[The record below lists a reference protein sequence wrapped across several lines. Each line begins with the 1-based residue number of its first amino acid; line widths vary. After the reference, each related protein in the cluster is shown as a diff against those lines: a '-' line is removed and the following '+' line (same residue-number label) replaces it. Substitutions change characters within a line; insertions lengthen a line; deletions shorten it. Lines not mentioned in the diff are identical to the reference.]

1 MFWKFLDGLNFIAR
15 CRKYNL
21 GLWQCPNF
29 LFLMMGI
36 LTTAAMFAT
45 YFISRSFDNETVT
58 IVSVSFVAGLIITI
72 SSFII
77 RGVEKV
83 AEANILKSEFISV
96 ISHQLSG
103 PLSAIKW
110 NLEVIEKEKNPEEC
124 LAEKQFTFL
133 ENVKKANEKMLML
146 VSSLL
151 EVLRVDQGRAVF
163 SNENTDLGKIL
174 ETVLNELKSLA
185 EVKKIEVIVK
195 ADSQLPPVFVDPKK
209 MKLVFHNLV
218 GNAIMYSHEKSKVE
232 ICLKPEGGKI
242 LFSVQDWGVGIPK
255 YQHDKIFEKFFR
267 VSSAV
272 KYRTEGVGL
281 GLYLARSIVKA
292 FGGDVWFES
301 EVGKGSTFYVSLPTA
316 K

>member
-1 MFWKFLDGLNFIAR
+1 
-15 CRKYNL
+15 
-21 GLWQCPNF
+21 
-29 LFLMMGI
+29 
-36 LTTAAMFAT
+36 MFAT
-45 YFISRSFDNETVT
+45 YFISRRFDNETVT
-58 IVSVSFVAGLIITI
+58 IISVSFVAGLIITI

-124 LAEKQFTFL
+124 LAEKQFAFL

-151 EVLRVDQGRAVF
+151 EVLRIDQGRAVF
-163 SNENTDLGKIL
+163 SSESTDLRKIL

-185 EVKKIEVIVK
+185 EVKKIEVIAKV
-195 ADSQLPPVFVDPKK
+195 DPQLPSVFVDPKK
-209 MKLVFHNLV
+209 MKLVFHNLI

-232 ICLKPEGGKI
+232 INLKSEAGKI

-267 VSSAV
+267 VSNAV

-281 GLYLARSIVKA
+281 GLYLARSIAKA